1 MLKASS
7 WLKNSLS
14 IPSSSSS
21 TSCTPPNAIPL
32 PLWCTIVAPARAG
45 LGELT
50 GFFLFSQRTVGNVF
64 IGASAGGGVMRKNHV
79 EVLILEYPPYRTAPG
94 RNMPLECLTVVDIEI
109 VQVLESALLWRTE
122 FSTKH
127 VDATSVAA
135 PAHSMTTA
143 GQGRVRTRYFTPF
156 IRVDS
161 CSPPNR
167 KSSLL
172 SEGEAM
178 KVEALLGDGPETVS
192 SVTFRNCSCFFAYS
206 ARIAS
211 RSASSTSLS
220 SASFLFLAF
229 FSVFLA
235 TFSCVSVQ
243 AVNISRTDKSCWL
256 WRIVGV
262 ADSELKWIFAHPV
275 KQTPSPPSCSSIG
288 RIDHRH

>member
-45 LGELT
+45 LGESFCRRWCDAQEPSCLPP
-50 GFFLFSQRTVGNVF
+50 FDFP
-64 IGASAGGGVMRKNHV
+64 AEV

>member
-45 LGELT
+45 LGESFCRRWCDAQEPSCLPP
-50 GFFLFSQRTVGNVF
+50 FDFP
-64 IGASAGGGVMRKNHV
+64 AEV

-127 VDATSVAA
+127 GELGLVTLR
-135 PAHSMTTA
+135 HSSELIL
-143 GQGRVRTRYFTPF
+143 VRLQT
-156 IRVDS
+156 
-161 CSPPNR
+161 
-167 KSSLL
+167 
-172 SEGEAM
+172 G
-178 KVEALLGDGPETVS
+178 KVLCL
-192 SVTFRNCSCFFAYS
+192 TFRNCSCFFAYS